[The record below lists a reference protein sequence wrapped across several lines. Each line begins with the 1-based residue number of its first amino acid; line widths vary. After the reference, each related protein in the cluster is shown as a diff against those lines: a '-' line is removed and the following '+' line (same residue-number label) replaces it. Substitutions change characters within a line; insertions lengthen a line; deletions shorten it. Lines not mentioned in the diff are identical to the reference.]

1 MLKLIIIIFL
11 IVFLICNLNNYTV
24 EKWVISPS
32 SVRIDTI
39 LFVQCKK
46 SPCESNPKK
55 DIIYNY
61 LKNTFTNITYSI
73 SPSKV
78 SGGMIY
84 FYAKNS
90 AGTKGNIYIT
100 YNGTYTNT
108 NIVNFL
114 KYHPVKKPSA
124 ISIKFKNN
132 DVSNDIKTKF
142 KEFKDFIN
150 NSGRTY
156 SILMNKS
163 LGGSVYVQVIMQ
175 LENNGTLYYSVNDS
189 QNNFK
194 DDISKL
200 ITLITNF
207 KSSIYSN

>member
-11 IVFLICNLNNYTV
+11 IAFLACNLNNNSV
-24 EKWVISPS
+24 ERWAISPS
-32 SVRIDTI
+32 SVRIDSI
-39 LFVQCKK
+39 LFVKCKNN
-46 SPCESNPKK
+46 PCKLNPKK
-55 DIIYNY
+55 DIIFNY

-73 SPSKV
+73 SSSTV

-100 YNGTYTNT
+100 YNGIYSNT

-114 KYHPVKKPSA
+114 KNHSVKPQST

-132 DVSNDIKTKF
+132 DVSNNIQNKF
-142 KEFKDFIN
+142 NDFKDFIK
-150 NSGRTY
+150 NSGRSR
-156 SILMNKS
+156 SILMNQN

-189 QNNFK
+189 QSNFK
-194 DDISKL
+194 DDIPKLMLL
-200 ITLITNF
+200 ITKF